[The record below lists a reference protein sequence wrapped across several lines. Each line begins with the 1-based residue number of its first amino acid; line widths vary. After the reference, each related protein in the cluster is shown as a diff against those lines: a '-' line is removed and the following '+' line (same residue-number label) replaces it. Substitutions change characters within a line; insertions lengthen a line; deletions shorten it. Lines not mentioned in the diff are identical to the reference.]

1 AELLQEAEN
10 EGEEVL
16 VGLRKDHGLLG
27 HHARLLY
34 MLGCLERES
43 GNVDRGLAVCRKAQ
57 KKLEQAL
64 RMTPGDRSLRSNRLA
79 NLEALAQCRFLKGDL
94 TLLGWIAE
102 QQAIL
107 KERNTLV
114 GQGPQSPRF
123 SGEVGGSAAVLADRL
138 LEAGRPAEALAC
150 IDAVLP
156 AHEEAVRTE
165 QDRVKTA
172 AKEQQEAH

>member
-1 AELLQEAEN
+1 
-10 EGEEVL
+10 
-16 VGLRKDHGLLG
+16 
-27 HHARLLY
+27 
-34 MLGCLERES
+34 
-43 GNVDRGLAVCRKAQ
+43 
-57 KKLEQAL
+57 
-64 RMTPGDRSLRSNRLA
+64 
-79 NLEALAQCRFLKGDL
+79 

-156 AHEEAVRTE
+156 AHEEAVRKE

-172 AKEQQEAH
+172 AKEQQEAEPLKLKPGSPSSLRSILRKMPIVPDRSLHRDWARLLACRGAALSRVDQGPEAVKAVQQAVAIAAGIV